1 MKKFWALCLAFVLLL
16 SGCSA
21 KGNRTEDQKW
31 DSMERTGSMELT
43 YADQFAVDY
52 YGDFSLITIGED
64 EQEILLVPEG
74 KEAPADVPDGI
85 TVLQQPL
92 DHTYLV
98 SSSVMDYIIRID
110 ALSDIAFSG
119 TKESDWSLPEAREA
133 MESGS
138 IKYAGKY
145 SAPDYE
151 EIVGDG
157 CNLAIENT
165 MIYHNPEVKEKLEQ
179 LGIPVLVERSSYE
192 SDPLGRL
199 EWIKLYG
206 LLFGKEKAADDF
218 FDAQIKELTPLLH
231 EEKTGKTVAFF
242 AVTQNGSVT
251 VRKPGDY
258 VSNMI
263 GLAGGQYIFTSL
275 PGDDENALSTMNM
288 QFEDFYTGAK
298 DADILIYNSTIEGEI
313 SSIQDL
319 LNKNSLF
326 ADFKAV
332 KDGEVY
338 CAQADFYQQPTGTGA
353 FIEDLH
359 KVMKGEDEDLTY
371 LNHVE

>member
-1 MKKFWALCLAFVLLL
+1 
-16 SGCSA
+16 
-21 KGNRTEDQKW
+21 
-31 DSMERTGSMELT
+31 MERTGSMELS

-52 YGDFSLITIGED
+52 YGDYSLITIGDD
-64 EQEILLVPEG
+64 EQEFLLVPEG
-74 KEAPADVPDGI
+74 KAVPADVPEGI
-85 TVLQQPL
+85 RVLQEPL

-98 SSSVMDYIIRID
+98 SSSVMDYMIALD
-110 ALSDIAFSG
+110 ALSDVAFCG
-119 TKESDWSLPEAREA
+119 TKESDWSLQEAKEA
-133 MESGS
+133 MESGE
-138 IKYAGKY
+138 IQYAGKY

-151 EIVGDG
+151 QILDG
-157 CNLAIENT
+157 GCDLAIENT

-192 SDPLGRL
+192 SDPLGRM

-206 LLFGKEKAADDF
+206 ALFGKEKEADTF
-218 FDAQIKELTPLLH
+218 FDDEIQKIKPILN
-231 EEKTGKTVAFF
+231 EESTGKTVAFF

-263 GLAGGQYIFTSL
+263 KLAGGQYIFTDL

-288 QFEDFYTGAK
+288 QFEDFYSGAK

-313 SSIQDL
+313 SSVQDL
-319 LNKNSLF
+319 LDKNSLF
-326 ADFKAV
+326 KDFKAV

-338 CAQADFYQQPTGTGA
+338 CAQADFYQQPTGAGT

-359 KVMKGEDEDLTY
+359 HVMTGNDENLTY
-371 LNHVE
+371 LKHIK

>member
-1 MKKFWALCLAFVLLL
+1 MKKFLTLCLAFALLL
-16 SGCSA
+16 TGCSTGA
-21 KGNRTEDQKW
+21 EDKNW
-31 DSMERTGSMELT
+31 SSMERTGSMELT

-64 EQEILLVPEG
+64 EQEFLLIPEG
-74 KEAPADVPDGI
+74 SDAPSDVPDGVTI
-85 TVLQQPL
+85 LQQPP

-98 SSSVMDYIIRID
+98 SSSVMDYMIRID
-110 ALSDIAFSG
+110 ALSDVAFSG

-133 MESGS
+133 MERGD
-138 IKYAGKY
+138 IRYAGKY

-151 EIVGDG
+151 QIVSGG

-192 SDPLGRL
+192 PDPLGRL

-206 LLFGKEKAADDF
+206 LLYGKEEEAADF
-218 FDAQIKELTPLLH
+218 FDTQIKELEPVLN

-258 VSNMI
+258 ISEMI
-263 GLAGGQYIFTSL
+263 ALAGGQYIFTSL

-288 QFEDFYTGAK
+288 QFEDFYAGAK

-313 SSIQDL
+313 ASVQDL
-319 LNKNSLF
+319 LSKNSLF

-332 KDGEVY
+332 KDGQVY
-338 CAQADFYQQPTGTGA
+338 CAQADFYQQPTGTGT

-359 KVMKGEDEDLTY
+359 RVMTGDDSSLTY
-371 LNHVE
+371 LTHIQ